1 MRKQTLKIGF
11 RKKNELDKCEEK
23 KLLNKRITRKK
34 DFSTFETLGKA
45 SSYLGDVT

>member
-1 MRKQTLKIGF
+1 MRKTLKISL
-11 RKKNELDKCEEK
+11 RKKNESEKCAEK
-23 KLLNKRITRKK
+23 KLLHKRIICKK